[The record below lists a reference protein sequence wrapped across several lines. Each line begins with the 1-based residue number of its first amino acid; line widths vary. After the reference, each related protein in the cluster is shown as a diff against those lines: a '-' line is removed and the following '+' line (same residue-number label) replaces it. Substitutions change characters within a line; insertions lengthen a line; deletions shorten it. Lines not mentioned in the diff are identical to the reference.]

1 MMNNIHY
8 RFLKMDLTQFSP
20 DWDHYKPEIPDVG
33 IESNF
38 SFSFNKTQ
46 NVLRCTTK
54 LRFSQDSRV
63 FLESELQAFYSIDK
77 ESIEG
82 MTNGNELVVPRG
94 LLCQFASLA
103 YGSFRGVL
111 YMKTLNTPMN
121 NLIIPPLY
129 LDEIIKEDVRF
140 AL

>member
-1 MMNNIHY
+1 M
-8 RFLKMDLTQFSP
+8 S
-20 DWDHYKPEIPDVG
+20 
-33 IESNF
+33 
-38 SFSFNKTQ
+38 
-46 NVLRCTTK
+46 
-54 LRFSQDSRV
+54 FSQDSRV
-63 FLESELQAFYSIDK
+63 FLESELQTFYSIDK

-103 YGSFRGVL
+103 YGSYRGVL

-121 NLIIPPLY
+121 NLILPPLY
-129 LDEIIKEDVRF
+129 LDEVIKEDVRF

>member
-1 MMNNIHY
+1 MNNIHY

-20 DWDHYKPEIPDVG
+20 DWDLYKSEIPDVG

-46 NVLRCTTK
+46 NVLRCATK
-54 LRFSQDSRV
+54 LRFSQDSGV
-63 FLESELQAFYSIDK
+63 FLESELQTFYSIDK

-103 YGSFRGVL
+103 YGSYRGVL

-129 LDEIIKEDVRF
+129 LDEVIKEDIRF